1 MNIAVLGSG
10 TIGQSWCAL
19 FLAAGYEVFAY
30 DPDPRRELEIREFV
44 INSEPTLRA
53 LGFSHAGSLTDFC
66 FTTDAVKAVEGAQVV
81 QESAPEN
88 LVLKQQLYRLI
99 ESALD
104 PNLLFC
110 RRRRG

>member
-66 FTTDAVKAVEGAQVV
+66 FTTDAVKAVEGAQVI
-81 QESAPEN
+81 QESA
-88 LVLKQQLYRLI
+88 R
-99 ESALD
+99 ESCA
-104 PNLLFC
+104 
-110 RRRRG
+110 